1 MAICLDTGSTPV
13 ISIEGPSHWLDTG
26 VKALLL
32 LNMWKFIMNRGK
44 GPYFVAKM

>member
-1 MAICLDTGSTPV
+1 MVV
-13 ISIEGPSHWLDTG
+13 ISIGGPSHWLDTG

-44 GPYFVAKM
+44 GPDFVAKM